1 VELFATAIA
10 LKGQPEVRRYAINSA
25 GASLFKLQRHSEA
38 LARFDEAAEAAQ
50 RAGVPPDAQLRR
62 NRAAALLKLG
72 RHAESMAEYDGI
84 VAADP
89 ADLAARL
96 NRAEARRDAGML
108 LEGAEDYIATLER
121 MTEDG
126 TDEIEGGSGGEAR
139 RVPDIYS
146 DAVYLLQRWERRDG
160 VGGGEGAEPALGRLW
175 ARLQA
180 MLENVV
186 RPHAAPAAQDGD
198 CGLSQEECEAVTAVL
213 SPAWAAN
220 ASALSAIRSALA
232 EGRPVHIRGVSCPD
246 IAAIWVA
253 FFSRCQR
260 YRRC

>member
-1 VELFATAIA
+1 MELFATAIA

-96 NRAEARRDAGML
+96 NRAEASRDAGML

-121 MTEDG
+121 MTE
-126 TDEIEGGSGGEAR
+126 EGMFSSR
-139 RVPDIYS
+139 
-146 DAVYLLQRWERRDG
+146 
-160 VGGGEGAEPALGRLW
+160 
-175 ARLQA
+175 
-180 MLENVV
+180 
-186 RPHAAPAAQDGD
+186 
-198 CGLSQEECEAVTAVL
+198 
-213 SPAWAAN
+213 
-220 ASALSAIRSALA
+220 IRS
-232 EGRPVHIRGVSCPD
+232 
-246 IAAIWVA
+246 
-253 FFSRCQR
+253 
-260 YRRC
+260 